1 MNLRFEAYLKGLDY
15 LMSDKAKMINTKSRM
30 MQTRGWNFVNRSRL
44 GIVQSD
50 RQWWRQRHWG
60 GDAKIS
66 FNSLEERICPLRNPR
81 KLRVIVHGALT

>member
-50 RQWWRQRHWG
+50 RQW
-60 GDAKIS
+60 
-66 FNSLEERICPLRNPR
+66 
-81 KLRVIVHGALT
+81 